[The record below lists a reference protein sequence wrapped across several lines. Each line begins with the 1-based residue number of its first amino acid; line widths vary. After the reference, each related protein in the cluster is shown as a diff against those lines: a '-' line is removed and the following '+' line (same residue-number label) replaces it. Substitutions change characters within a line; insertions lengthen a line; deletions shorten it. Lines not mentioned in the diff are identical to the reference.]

1 MGLGGGKG
9 VYPLVAHWHC
19 EPAIFGLVAGTQ
31 SITQPIFFTP
41 LLAFSAGPCP
51 ARGVSGVGSSV
62 GDAHVSI
69 HRCRLAG
76 AGKKGG
82 GGSRD
87 KPTFARGRACERVR
101 GADERRAA
109 VINKH
114 RRSRAPLPAGIT
126 PSPICCRLKASAER
140 ARAPGSCERSHVG
153 SAASPGPGGK
163 PPHTPQGLAHCPT
176 AVFRRCLYRVPWGQ
190 TRL

>member
-62 GDAHVSI
+62 GGRSREHPPVPLGWSGEG
-69 HRCRLAG
+69 R
-76 AGKKGG
+76 GG
-82 GGSRD
+82 GG
-87 KPTFARGRACERVR
+87 GRAGTNPRLH
-101 GADERRAA
+101 GAGR
-109 VINKH
+109 
-114 RRSRAPLPAGIT
+114 
-126 PSPICCRLKASAER
+126 ASA
-140 ARAPGSCERSHVG
+140 CEAQM
-153 SAASPGPGGK
+153 SAGP
-163 PPHTPQGLAHCPT
+163 PL
-176 AVFRRCLYRVPWGQ
+176 
-190 TRL
+190 